1 MVSRTSTLVDA
12 LFGANII
19 LLWLYSIYLSPNF
32 LVDRSQ
38 WSHCATLSQNLWLL
52 LNLLRS
58 WNEASRRAEVI
69 YSVWLEVILRVR
81 ECSRRL
87 WISCFWVMSF
97 RKEGTSLRIGLVLC
111 HLSLQTN
118 QTRSCHSEI
127 DWLVRLLLVFI
138 LTKIVL
144 VCQRNTPESALSK
157 VYSRFCPVQLYSF
170 YRMCESKKIF
180 YCLCGWQ

>member
-12 LFGANII
+12 LFSANII

-32 LVDRSQ
+32 LIDRSQ

-52 LNLLRS
+52 FHLLRS

-69 YSVWLEVILRVR
+69 YSVWLEVILRVG

-97 RKEGTSLRIGLVLC
+97 GKEGTSLRISLILC

-127 DWLVRLLLVFI
+127 DWLVRLLLICVLFFMVFI
-138 LTKIVL
+138 LIVFL
-144 VCQRNTPESALSK
+144 VFWLLLLTGSL
-157 VYSRFCPVQLYSF
+157 SRFD
-170 YRMCESKKIF
+170 K
-180 YCLCGWQ
+180 